1 MIERRPDRVFVDAN
15 ELFPFAIMDIVLA
28 LAEDLVINFVW
39 SDEVLDEWERVI
51 VRDGKR
57 TPESAQRVAQAVRS
71 FFAAGRIDPSTYR
84 PLVEG
89 TPGPDLDD
97 RVHTAAA
104 IGGRATVLLTRNRRD
119 FPVEHLAANGV
130 KLMSAD
136 DYLRDLLRRRP
147 TDILATVRRL
157 AAEKRTPPMSSCNLV
172 DGLRRAG
179 AARFADRLGARLGC

>member
-51 VRDGKR
+51 VREGKR
-57 TPESAQRVAQAVRS
+57 TPESARRVAQAVRS
-71 FFAAGRIDPSTYR
+71 FFASGRIAPSTYR
-84 PLVEG
+84 AIVKR
-89 TPGPDLDD
+89 TPGPDPDD

-119 FPVEHLAANGV
+119 FPVEHLTANGV

-147 TDILATVRRL
+147 TDTLTTVRRL
-157 AAEKRTPPMSSCNLV
+157 AAEKRTPPMSPCDLV